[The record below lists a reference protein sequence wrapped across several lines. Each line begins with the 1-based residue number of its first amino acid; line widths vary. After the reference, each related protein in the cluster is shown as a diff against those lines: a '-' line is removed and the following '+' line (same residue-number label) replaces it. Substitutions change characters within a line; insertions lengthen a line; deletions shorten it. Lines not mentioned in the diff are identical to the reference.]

1 MSGPLVSFADAKYGM
16 AFSVSKNDNTVI
28 FKVDSVSIIGDKNSN
43 EASVIFGTKVY
54 DKEQKT
60 TRYPMVVN
68 EKKVGEFIVREIG
81 TVLVVCIKRDTSV
94 TLNDV
99 KVHLT
104 GHHIDKFKPFDE
116 QSTNKDFIN
125 DLEELRKSRVQTKSH
140 YNQSKQL
147 KYYYDSY
154 GPSILMYENS
164 DNITCDIT
172 NDRMTIHLKNIND
185 RVDAEIVVFELYEPP
200 RRSIWWWYILSILGL
215 VVGAIVFY
223 FLLRRVIVKI
233 LNTKRGR
240 DSDTSNLSNNNSN

>member
-43 EASVIFGTKVY
+43 EVSVIFGTKVY

-104 GHHIDKFKPFDE
+104 GRHIDKFKPFDK

-172 NDRMTIHLKNIND
+172 SDRMTIHLKNIND

-200 RRSIWWWYILSILGL
+200 RRSIWWYILSSLGV
-215 VVGAIVFY
+215 VVGVIVV
-223 FLLRRVIVKI
+223 FLLIRATVKI
-233 LNTKRGR
+233 YHTKRAR
-240 DSDTSNLSNNNSN
+240 DLDTSSN